1 MAQIDGVLVSFPPY
15 DEVELVDRIPIGPLV
30 TPFELT
36 EQTSIGQTISA
47 RFPVPPTAA
56 GFITDV
62 PDEDRRMS
70 GVAMAIGSALSPAG
84 SYLEPTI
91 GQIWPR

>member
-1 MAQIDGVLVSFPPY
+1 MAQVDGVLVSSPPY
-15 DEVELVDRIPIGPLV
+15 DTLELVDRIPIGPLAS
-30 TPFELT
+30 PYELI
-36 EQTSIGQTISA
+36 EQTGITEILSN

-56 GFITDV
+56 GFVTDV
-62 PDEDRRMS
+62 PDEDRKS
-70 GVAMAIGSALSPAG
+70 TGVVMTIISALSPAG

>member
-1 MAQIDGVLVSFPPY
+1 MAQADGVLVTLLPY
-15 DEVELVDRIPIGPLV
+15 DSLELVNRIPIGPLI

-36 EQTSIGQTISA
+36 EQPLISEFVPN

-62 PDEDRRMS
+62 EDETRKMT
-70 GVAMAIGSALSPAG
+70 GVTQTIVSALSPAG